1 LRPVT
6 KGYRAAG
13 TITTVSNL
21 DSVHFNESLTSPGGS
36 GVCEHTIGRRRVK
49 IRDEL
54 FIEITSFHVGCGL
67 FDNFFIFRIV
77 PLPVSRVADR
87 LRPYVEYILDM
98 GSWPLRENS
107 I

>member
-21 DSVHFNESLTSPGGS
+21 DSVHFNESLTSPGGKE
-36 GVCEHTIGRRRVK
+36 VREHSRVPMRLK

-67 FDNFFIFRIV
+67 FDNFFILRIV
-77 PLPVSRVADR
+77 PLSVSRVGDR